1 MVLLFT
7 CQSPANILLDGI
19 PESGKIPII
28 RNSLEIDKEVVLSNY
43 KHSEKL
49 LTKNLESRG
58 WLMNVLAC
66 AERLPGKEF
75 TLAEMYGF
83 TEELQRKYPS
93 NSFIQPKIRQQL
105 QFLRDRGFIEFLG
118 RGHYRLL

>member
-1 MVLLFT
+1 M
-7 CQSPANILLDGI
+7 LDGI

-28 RNSLEIDKEVVLSNY
+28 RNSLEIDKEVVLSKY

-58 WLMNVLAC
+58 WLMDVLAC
-66 AERLPGKEF
+66 AERLPDKEF